1 MSTTQATT
9 DNRDLFRALAQ
20 LMAGQAQGHEM
31 LGVIIKLLT
40 PDEKGDNRVAVLL
53 QELVDLVA
61 AQTEA
66 IQANTEQ
73 SRATQAAVEA
83 LTRGA
88 TARVAP

>member
-1 MSTTQATT
+1 MSSTDATS

-31 LGVIIKLLT
+31 LGVIIQLLT
-40 PDEKGDNRVAVLL
+40 PDDKGDNRVAVLL

-61 AQTEA
+61 AQTVA

-73 SRATQAAVEA
+73 SRATQAAIEA
-83 LTRGA
+83 LTRAAAARA
-88 TARVAP
+88 TP

>member
-1 MSTTQATT
+1 MSSTDATS
-9 DNRDLFRALAQ
+9 DNRDLFRALTQ

-40 PDEKGDNRVAVLL
+40 PDDKGDNRVAVLL

-61 AQTEA
+61 AQTVA

-73 SRATQAAVEA
+73 SRATQTAIEA
-83 LTRGA
+83 LTRAAAARA
-88 TARVAP
+88 TP

>member
-1 MSTTQATT
+1 MSNPQSTT
-9 DNRDLFRALAQ
+9 DNRDIVRALAQ

-61 AQTEA
+61 AHTVA
-66 IQANTEQ
+66 IQENTEQ
-73 SRATQAAVEA
+73 VRATRAAVDA
-83 LTRGA
+83 LTRA
-88 TARVAP
+88 TTARVAP

>member
-1 MSTTQATT
+1 MSSTHATS

-20 LMAGQAQGHEM
+20 LMAGQAQGHQM

-53 QELVDLVA
+53 QELVDLVS
-61 AQTEA
+61 AQTVA

-73 SRATQAAVEA
+73 SRATQAAIEA
-83 LTRGA
+83 LTRAVAVRA
-88 TARVAP
+88 TP

>member
-1 MSTTQATT
+1 MSNTEATR
-9 DNRDLFRALAQ
+9 DNRDLVRALAQ

-61 AQTEA
+61 AHTVAMQE
-66 IQANTEQ
+66 NTEQ
-73 SRATQAAVEA
+73 VRETRAAVDA
-83 LTRGA
+83 LTRA
-88 TARVAP
+88 TTARVAP

>member
-1 MSTTQATT
+1 MSSTDATS

-31 LGVIIKLLT
+31 LGVMIKLLT
-40 PDEKGDNRVAVLL
+40 PDDKGDNRVAVLL

-61 AQTEA
+61 AQTVA

-73 SRATQAAVEA
+73 SRATQAAIEA
-83 LTRGA
+83 LTRAAAARA
-88 TARVAP
+88 TP

>member
-1 MSTTQATT
+1 MPTTQATT
-9 DNRDLFRALAQ
+9 DNRYLFRALAQ

-61 AQTEA
+61 AQTDA
-66 IQANTEQ
+66 IQANTDQ
-73 SRATQAAVEA
+73 SRATQAAVDA
-83 LTRGA
+83 LTRA
-88 TARVAP
+88 TIARVAP

>member
-1 MSTTQATT
+1 MSSTDATS
-9 DNRDLFRALAQ
+9 DNRDLFRALTQ

-40 PDEKGDNRVAVLL
+40 PDDKGDNRVAVLL

-61 AQTEA
+61 AQTVA

-73 SRATQAAVEA
+73 SRATQAAIEA
-83 LTRGA
+83 LTRAAAARA
-88 TARVAP
+88 TP

>member
-1 MSTTQATT
+1 MPTTQATT

-61 AQTEA
+61 AQTDA
-66 IQANTEQ
+66 IQANTDQ
-73 SRATQAAVEA
+73 SRATQAAVDA
-83 LTRGA
+83 LTRA
-88 TARVAP
+88 TIARVAP

>member
-1 MSTTQATT
+1 MSSTDATS

-40 PDEKGDNRVAVLL
+40 PDDKGDNRVAVLL

-61 AQTEA
+61 AQTVA

-73 SRATQAAVEA
+73 SRATQAAIEA
-83 LTRGA
+83 LTRAAAARA
-88 TARVAP
+88 TP

>member
-1 MSTTQATT
+1 MSSTDATS

-40 PDEKGDNRVAVLL
+40 PDDKGDNRVAVLL

-61 AQTEA
+61 AQTVA

-73 SRATQAAVEA
+73 SRATQTAIEA
-83 LTRGA
+83 LTRAAAARA
-88 TARVAP
+88 TP

>member
-1 MSTTQATT
+1 MSSTDATS

-61 AQTEA
+61 AQTVA

-73 SRATQAAVEA
+73 SRATQAAIEA
-83 LTRGA
+83 LTRAAAARA
-88 TARVAP
+88 TP

>member
-1 MSTTQATT
+1 MSNTEATR
-9 DNRDLFRALAQ
+9 DNRDLVRALAQ

-61 AQTEA
+61 AHTVAMQE
-66 IQANTEQ
+66 NTEQ
-73 SRATQAAVEA
+73 VRETRAAVDA
-83 LTRGA
+83 LTRA
-88 TARVAP
+88 TTALVAS

>member
-1 MSTTQATT
+1 MPTTQATT

-61 AQTEA
+61 AQTDA
-66 IQANTEQ
+66 IQANTDQ
-73 SRATQAAVEA
+73 SRATQTAVDA
-83 LTRGA
+83 LTRA
-88 TARVAP
+88 TIARVAP

>member
-1 MSTTQATT
+1 MSNTEATR
-9 DNRDLFRALAQ
+9 DNRDLVRALAQ

-61 AQTEA
+61 AHTVA
-66 IQANTEQ
+66 IQENTEQ
-73 SRATQAAVEA
+73 VCATRAAVDA
-83 LTRGA
+83 LTRA
-88 TARVAP
+88 TTARVAP

>member
-1 MSTTQATT
+1 MSNTDAIT

-20 LMAGQAQGHEM
+20 LMAGQAQDHEM

-61 AQTEA
+61 AHTVAMQE
-66 IQANTEQ
+66 NTEQ
-73 SRATQAAVEA
+73 VRETRAAVDA
-83 LTRGA
+83 LTRA
-88 TARVAP
+88 TKARVAP

>member
-31 LGVIIKLLT
+31 LGVILKLLT

-66 IQANTEQ
+66 IQANTDQ
-73 SRATQAAVEA
+73 SRATQAAVEV

>member
-1 MSTTQATT
+1 MPTTQATT

-61 AQTEA
+61 AQTDA
-66 IQANTEQ
+66 IQANTDQ
-73 SRATQAAVEA
+73 SRATQAAVDA
-83 LTRGA
+83 LTRA
-88 TARVAP
+88 TIARIAP